1 MIMRKVILILA
12 AFATVAPA
20 AVIAQKAL
28 PYWASISTGE
38 ARMRTGPGRQ
48 FPASWVY
55 RRAGLPVKVIET
67 YPNWRKVQDP
77 DGATGWIQ
85 ANLIGDTRT
94 ALVTGEIRD
103 LRANPD
109 PAAVVVWRAEPGV
122 VGAISQCAKGWCLL
136 DVKGRQGYVEISGLW
151 GVAADERL
159 P

>member
-1 MIMRKVILILA
+1 MHKLILPLTLLA
-12 AFATVAPA
+12 VVAPA
-20 AVIAQKAL
+20 EAQRAL

-77 DGATGWIQ
+77 DGTTGWIQ

-94 ALVTGEIRD
+94 AIVIGGIREM
-103 LRANPD
+103 RANPS
-109 PAAVVVWRAEPGV
+109 PQAAVVWRAEPGV
-122 VGAISQCAKGWCLL
+122 VGAISQCGKGWCLL
-136 DVKGRQGYVEISGLW
+136 DVKGRQGFIETSAIW
-151 GVAADERL
+151 GTAPDERL

>member
-1 MIMRKVILILA
+1 MRNALLILA
-12 AFATVAPA
+12 ALATAAPV
-20 AVIAQKAL
+20 AVIAQRAL

-38 ARMRTGPGRQ
+38 ARMRAGPGRQ

-77 DGATGWIQ
+77 DGTTGWIQ

-94 ALVTGEIRD
+94 ALVTEEIRE

-109 PAAVVVWRAEPGV
+109 PAAPVVWRAEPGV
-122 VGAISQCAKGWCLL
+122 VGVISQCAKGWCLL
-136 DVKGRQGYVEISGLW
+136 DVKGRQGFIEVSGLW
-151 GVAADERL
+151 GVAANERL

>member
-1 MIMRKVILILA
+1 MRIMLLSLA
-12 AFATVAPA
+12 FLTTFFPMVSG
-20 AVIAQKAL
+20 AQKAL

-77 DGATGWIQ
+77 DGTTGWIQ
-85 ANLIGDTRT
+85 ANLIGETRT
-94 ALVTGEIRD
+94 AVVVGGIREM
-103 LRANPD
+103 RANP
-109 PAAVVVWRAEPGV
+109 ASNATVVWRAESGV
-122 VGAISQCAKGWCLL
+122 VGAISQCARGWCLF
-136 DVKGRQGYVEISGLW
+136 DVKGRQGFIETSAIW
-151 GVAADERL
+151 GAAPDERL

>member
-1 MIMRKVILILA
+1 MRILLITMA
-12 AFATVAPA
+12 ATAALSPA
-20 AVIAQKAL
+20 VLLAQKAL

-77 DGATGWIQ
+77 DGTTGWIQ
-85 ANLIGDTRT
+85 ANLISEKRT
-94 ALVTGEIRD
+94 AIVTGAIRE
-103 LRANPD
+103 LRANPVTN
-109 PAAVVVWRAEPGV
+109 ATVVWRAEPGV
-122 VGAISQCAKGWCLL
+122 VGVISQCAKGWCMI
-136 DVKGRQGYVEISGLW
+136 DVKGRQGFIETASIW
-151 GVAADERL
+151 GTAADERL